1 MEMPLNALETIAEA
15 IRARLVAKN
24 AAREAALTM
33 SRELVRHCAHSIRAV
48 HRGEFAAADQLLA
61 TAWGIVQQLAG
72 DLSPHPDI
80 YSAGY
85 VQDAL
90 KEFAEARLVYA
101 LVRGEPLPDPA
112 SLRLSDAAYLNGLG
126 EATGELRRY
135 ILDAL
140 RRGQPERSEEILQ
153 AMDDIYG
160 VLVTMDF
167 PDAITGNLRRTTD
180 VVRGIMEKTRG
191 DLTYAL
197 RQQELEAALHDL
209 EDKLT

>member
-1 MEMPLNALETIAEA
+1 METPVNDLETIAEA

-33 SRELVRHCAHSIRAV
+33 SRELVRHCANSIRAV
-48 HRGEFAAADQLLA
+48 HRGEFAAATQLLA

-72 DLSPHPDI
+72 DLAPHPDI
-80 YSAGY
+80 YHAGY

-90 KEFAEARLVYA
+90 KEFAEAKLVYA

-140 RRGQPERSEEILQ
+140 RRGQPARSEEILQ

-160 VLVTMDF
+160 LLVAMDF

>member
-1 MEMPLNALETIAEA
+1 VDDLEAIAEA
-15 IRARLVAKN
+15 IRARLVTKN

-61 TAWGIVQQLAG
+61 TAWGLVQQLAG
-72 DLSPHPDI
+72 DLSPHPDV

-153 AMDDIYG
+153 AMDDVYG

-197 RQQELEAALHDL
+197 RQQELEAALHNL